1 MRGFGL
7 VSSQYLWA
15 YLRAGSRGDV
25 GKSNAPFKAE
35 KCGES
40 RKNLEGQSLPS
51 VEKKDVGAYPSG
63 MGMWPINFDFM
74 NTGHLDDS
82 GKNLKN
88 LAYFVDLIGTLLSR
102 SC

>member
-1 MRGFGL
+1 MGA
-7 VSSQYLWA
+7 SS
-15 YLRAGSRGDV
+15 
-25 GKSNAPFKAE
+25 
-35 KCGES
+35 
-40 RKNLEGQSLPS
+40 
-51 VEKKDVGAYPSG
+51 SG

-82 GKNLKN
+82 GKNLKK